1 MFHGHRLWYV
11 SGMTNSEQ
19 DPGYRA
25 WITGLMS
32 GTVSEAEQAARARFR
47 AIQARKAQAAPRV
60 SRPVGVEATGR
71 NVWAVS
77 AQDGDDGLTTFT
89 HLAGP
94 GIPGL
99 IAAR

>member
-1 MFHGHRLWYV
+1 MFHGHRLWY
-11 SGMTNSEQ
+11 SFTMMSSEQ
-19 DPGYRA
+19 DPGYQA
-25 WITGLMS
+25 WITGLMN
-32 GTVSEAEQAARARFR
+32 GTVSDAEQAARAKFR
-47 AIQARKAQAAPRV
+47 ALQAAKPQPAPRA
-60 SRPVGVEATGR
+60 SRPVGVESTGR

-77 AQDGDDGLTTFT
+77 TQDGDDGLTTFT